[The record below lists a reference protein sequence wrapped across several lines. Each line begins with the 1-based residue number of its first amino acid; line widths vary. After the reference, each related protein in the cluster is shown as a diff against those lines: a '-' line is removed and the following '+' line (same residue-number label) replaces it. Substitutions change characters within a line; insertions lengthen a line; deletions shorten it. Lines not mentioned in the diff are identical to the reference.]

1 MSSETTIQRNGNV
14 KMSELTWTHPA
25 QFCPFLRSPRILEPI
40 NHIVDI
46 QRLSASPGLQTVQ
59 FLHIL
64 LDLEHTDKSEIDHL
78 PR

>member
-1 MSSETTIQRNGNV
+1 MSFEASIQRTGKV
-14 KMSELTWTHPA
+14 KMSELTWTHPP
-25 QFCPFLRSPRILEPI
+25 QFRPFLRSPRILEPI
-40 NHIVDI
+40 NHVVYI
-46 QRLSASPGLQTVQ
+46 QRFSASPGLQTVQ

>member
-1 MSSETTIQRNGNV
+1 MLFEASIQRTGNL

-25 QFCPFLRSPRILEPI
+25 QFSPFLRSPRILEPI
-40 NHIVDI
+40 NHVVYI
-46 QRLSASPGLQTVQ
+46 QRLSASSGLQTVQ
-59 FLHIL
+59 FLHVL